1 MKISVKQLKEMISEA
16 VAQATDA
23 APAPTTAPTP
33 AQSSQTGRTFED
45 VVRAIDRLHQ
55 SITNVANRTTQ
66 KEAELEQ
73 RIVRLEQ
80 ALAQKNS

>member
-23 APAPTTAPTP
+23 APAP
-33 AQSSQTGRTFED
+33 AQSGRTFED

-80 ALAQKNS
+80 SLAQKNS

>member
-23 APAPTTAPTP
+23 APVSTNAPAP
-33 AQSSQTGRTFED
+33 AQSSQSGRTFED

-55 SITNVANRTTQ
+55 SIINVANRTTQ
-66 KEAELEQ
+66 RESELEQ

-80 ALAQKNS
+80 SLAQKNS